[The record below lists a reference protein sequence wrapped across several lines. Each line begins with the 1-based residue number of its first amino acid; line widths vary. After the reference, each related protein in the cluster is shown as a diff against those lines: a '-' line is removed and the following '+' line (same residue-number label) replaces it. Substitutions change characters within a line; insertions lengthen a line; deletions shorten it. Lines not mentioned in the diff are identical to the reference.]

1 MNIARPSH
9 ASALALLAGL
19 LLTACDGNQF
29 KDLDAYTKEIKAKPP
44 GQIEPLPEIK
54 PQETFS
60 YAVADQRDPFTPP
73 PKEATTTSSSAL
85 RPDPDRPKEALEG
98 YPLDT
103 LRMVGT
109 FELSTQKW
117 SLVKAPD
124 GVVYRVQP
132 NNYLGQSDGKVISI
146 SDEAIELIEIIEDGQ
161 GGWIEQP
168 TSIALSAETEG

>member
-1 MNIARPSH
+1 MSIWH
-9 ASALALLAGL
+9 TGHVSALALLTAL
-19 LLTACDGNQF
+19 LLAACDGSQF
-29 KDLDAYTKEIKAKPP
+29 KDLEAYTQEIKARPP

-54 PQETFS
+54 PLETFS

-73 PKEATTTSSSAL
+73 PRETTTTSASAL
-85 RPDPDRPKEALEG
+85 RPDPNRPKEALEA

-109 FELSTQKW
+109 FELSAQKW

-132 NNYLGQSDGKVISI
+132 NNYLGQSDGKVTSI

-168 TSIALSAETEG
+168 ASIALSAETEG